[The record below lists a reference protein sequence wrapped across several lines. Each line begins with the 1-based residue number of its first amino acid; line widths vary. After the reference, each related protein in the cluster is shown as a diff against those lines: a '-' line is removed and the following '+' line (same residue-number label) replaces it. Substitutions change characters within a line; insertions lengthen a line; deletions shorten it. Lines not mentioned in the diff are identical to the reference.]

1 MAWASEPGRA
11 TWCVT
16 VSDRLGDAGLTGLVS
31 VAVDGD
37 EARLVDFV
45 LSCRVMGRRV
55 EPAMVHLA
63 SGLAREL
70 GARRLVATF
79 LPTAKNDPCRRFFD
93 ESGLT
98 QLERRRVRV
107 GPDRGVPGARRTS

>member
-1 MAWASEPGRA
+1 M
-11 TWCVT
+11 
-16 VSDRLGDAGLTGLVS
+16 SDRLGDAGLTGLVS
-31 VAVDGD
+31 IAVDGD

-63 SGLAREL
+63 SLPGREL

-79 LPTAKNDPCRRFFD
+79 VPTAKNGPCRRFFD

-98 QLERRRVRV
+98 HS
-107 GPDRGVPGARRTS
+107 AATSTNGI